1 MSESDI
7 INAFHVLT
15 EKAKNYDSVKRN
27 WESVSVALKK
37 ELADHAITKDSLR
50 KSEARN
56 RSIVHQLK
64 MYESMSDMAIC
75 PDCGGFGNIEYE
87 IETEFGPQCQV
98 DPCRMCA
105 ESGMVPKGSIM
116 EKQNTV
122 IKFEE
127 PAEYDEENH
136 EMPF

>member
-7 INAFHVLT
+7 INAFYVLT

-27 WESVSVALKK
+27 LESISVALKK
-37 ELADHAITKDSLR
+37 ELADHAITRRALKVF
-50 KSEARN
+50 ETHN
-56 RSIVHQLK
+56 RSLIRQLK
-64 MYESMSDMAIC
+64 MYESISDMAIC

-105 ESGMVPKGSIM
+105 ESGMVPKGSIV
-116 EKQNTV
+116 EKQNPV

-127 PAEYDEENH
+127 PVKYDEENH
-136 EMPF
+136 ELPF

>member
-27 WESVSVALKK
+27 LESISVALKK
-37 ELADHAITKDSLR
+37 ELADHAITKYALR
-50 KSEARN
+50 KSEAHN
-56 RSIVHQLK
+56 RSIAHQLK
-64 MYESMSDMAIC
+64 MYESISDMAIC
-75 PDCGGFGNIEYE
+75 PDCGGFGSIEYE

-98 DPCRMCA
+98 DPCRMCS
-105 ESGMVPKGSIM
+105 ESGMVRKGSIA
-116 EKQNTV
+116 EKQNPV

-127 PAEYDEENH
+127 PVKYTEENH
-136 EMPF
+136 ELPF